1 MNLSIYLSWQIVLQI
16 AVSRLSVFNQSWYLF
31 ANFLDLIHSTP
42 EYANFFLKLCE
53 LVVLI
58 LDHSSNL
65 PTLDGKFF
73 DFIEVFTKLLGYLF
87 AKWDHLCVD
96 PCSSFVHEIFELF
109 YLTAEFFRTS
119 HKQRALSP
127 NFSYAVT
134 HTFHA
139 QGELTVVLYCFLD
152 VTRHSLFL
160 FCSKASS
167 EKSSEIQTAYIWKSE
182 TAYHARDP
190 YFELVNKVS
199 DFGFAIHF
207 EIYFGKSHLN
217 VLNF

>member
-1 MNLSIYLSWQIVLQI
+1 M
-16 AVSRLSVFNQSWYLF
+16 
-31 ANFLDLIHSTP
+31 
-42 EYANFFLKLCE
+42 
-53 LVVLI
+53 
-58 LDHSSNL
+58 
-65 PTLDGKFF
+65 
-73 DFIEVFTKLLGYLF
+73 
-87 AKWDHLCVD
+87 
-96 PCSSFVHEIFELF
+96 
-109 YLTAEFFRTS
+109 
-119 HKQRALSP
+119 
-127 NFSYAVT
+127 
-134 HTFHA
+134 
-139 QGELTVVLYCFLD
+139 VLYCFLD